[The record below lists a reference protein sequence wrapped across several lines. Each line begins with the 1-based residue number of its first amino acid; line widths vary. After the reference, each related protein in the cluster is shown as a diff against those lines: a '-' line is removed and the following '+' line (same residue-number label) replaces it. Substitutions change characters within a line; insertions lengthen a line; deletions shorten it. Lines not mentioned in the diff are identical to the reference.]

1 MVSSVAD
8 REEFKFFFL
17 MLQLGFRLFLLTD
30 TSFIS
35 RWGICREGGL
45 SNMEYIYDEAC
56 VKCGDVGSLE
66 TVSCSVGPSLQSG
79 DATRNQPWRVPSV
92 GQESLSNI

>member
-1 MVSSVAD
+1 
-8 REEFKFFFL
+8 
-17 MLQLGFRLFLLTD
+17 
-30 TSFIS
+30 
-35 RWGICREGGL
+35 
-45 SNMEYIYDEAC
+45 MEYIYDEAC

-92 GQESLSNI
+92 GQESLSNIIN